1 MGLRKSK
8 VKKNLPLGLSVV
20 SATGSGGQSFQSKL
34 ANREYHPP
42 HKKGCEQLTICKCDR
57 CGKTIQRR
65 DEVFCMRIG
74 LYQKPLEA
82 SAYELCEWCYRCLID
97 WVKADG

>member
-1 MGLRKSK
+1 M
-8 VKKNLPLGLSVV
+8 
-20 SATGSGGQSFQSKL
+20 
-34 ANREYHPP
+34 
-42 HKKGCEQLTICKCDR
+42 TICKCDR